1 MHKLSYTGPGNPRI
15 DQYLA
20 SRQLGSR
27 SQISK
32 WIKQGAV
39 LVNQQVV
46 KSSRPLKE
54 GDVIEVSPPEI
65 TESELKPEKLPL
77 EVLYEDKD
85 LIVVN
90 KTPLMVTHPGAG
102 NWEGTLAAALLY
114 HCKDLSGIGGVKR
127 PGIVHRL
134 DKGTSGV
141 MVAAKNDKAH
151 VCLSDQFKNH
161 EAIKIYWAL
170 VYGRMKTEEGTFD
183 SLLAR
188 SVEHRQKFAVY
199 RSKGKRAITHY
210 KVMSEHE
217 GVSLLEIKLETGRT
231 HQIRVHLTEAG
242 HSIVGDPLYGG
253 HSRRFKSIAN
263 EELKTFLRTLGHT
276 LLHARTLGITHPMTR
291 KKMTWTAPL
300 PADFER
306 AMKLCF

>member
-1 MHKLSYTGPGNPRI
+1 MRLDS
-15 DQYLA
+15 YLA
-20 SRQLGSR
+20 SQNWGSR
-27 SQISK
+27 SQIAK
-32 WIKQGAV
+32 WIRAG
-39 LVNQQVV
+39 LVKVNGHSAKNSYSVAP
-46 KSSRPLKE
+46 S
-54 GDVIEVSPPEI
+54 DHIEVSPPKAI
-65 TESELKPEKLPL
+65 ESELKPEKLPL

-90 KTPLMVTHPGAG
+90 KAPLMVTHPGAG

-151 VCLSDQFKNH
+151 AALSDQFKNH
-161 EAIKIYWAL
+161 ETIKIYWAL
-170 VYGRMKTEEGTFD
+170 VFGRMKQEEGTFD

-188 SVEHRQKFAVY
+188 SVENRQKFAVH

-210 KVMSEHE
+210 KVLKE
-217 GVSLLEIKLETGRT
+217 GEGLSLLEIKLETGRT
-231 HQIRVHLTEAG
+231 HQIRVHLTGAG

-253 HSRRFKSIAN
+253 QSGRLKSITN
-263 EELKTFLRTLGHT
+263 ETIKTFLRGLSHT
-276 LLHARTLGITHPMTR
+276 LLHAQTLGFKHPTTG
-291 KKMTWTAPL
+291 KKMKWTAPL
-300 PADFER
+300 PEDFKK
-306 AMKLCF
+306 AIKLCF